1 MFSMCYPSLSVYY
14 YPNNN
19 PAAFLYIIDW
29 FWKVANM
36 VTSLKTIL
44 NPLISQSGSRSIC
57 CIRITSKGTLGTA
70 ATCIPCRLRI
80 TARITEGPAYSST
93 CSGSL
98 LGLLLPFLP
107 FKLCY
112 PLSFQLFLT
121 LTLLLSLTL
130 SFYFSLPLTF
140 LLSNP
145 LLLFLTCLLLCRNSR
160 SFLSI
165 LS

>member
-1 MFSMCYPSLSVYY
+1 
-14 YPNNN
+14 
-19 PAAFLYIIDW
+19 
-29 FWKVANM
+29 
-36 VTSLKTIL
+36 T
-44 NPLISQSGSRSIC
+44 IC

-80 TARITEGPAYSST
+80 TEGSAYSIT
-93 CSGSL
+93 CSGS
-98 LGLLLPFLP
+98 LLLPFLP

-145 LLLFLTCLLLCRNSR
+145 LLLFLTCLLLCRYSR